1 MNIRYVVIL
10 LFHTA
15 VVLSM
20 LRWLPYVKD
29 FREDSSMETAR
40 VDSKVS
46 WIVSL
51 LVGWLDG
58 CRNGCLVGCLDS

>member
-10 LFHTA
+10 LHTA

-20 LRWLPYVKD
+20 LVAVRD
-29 FREDSSMETAR
+29 FREDSSMESAR

-46 WIVSL
+46 WMVSL

-58 CRNGCLVGCLDS
+58 CRNDC